1 MFMNRSALLA
11 GVALGALLST
21 ACARTDKTYT
31 DTASGSLATETIRV
45 AEVTMGKGMAPDK
58 SILTKTDTFAP
69 TDTIRASV
77 RTTGTGTA
85 ARLSARW
92 TFEDSIPVQE
102 QSETITTNAEAFTEF
117 HITKPTPW
125 PKGKY
130 KLTIMLN
137 GKEVETESFT
147 VK

>member
-1 MFMNRSALLA
+1 MFLKRSVLMA
-11 GVALGALLST
+11 GVAIGALLST

-45 AEVTMGKGMAPDK
+45 ADVTMGKGIAPDK
-58 SILTKTDTFAP
+58 TILDKTDTFAP

-77 RTTGTGTA
+77 RTTGTGTS

-92 TFEDSIPVQE
+92 TFEDSVPVQD
-102 QSETITTNAEAFTEF
+102 QSETITTSTETFTEF

-130 KLTIMLN
+130 KLSIMLN
-137 GKEVETESFT
+137 GKEVETETFT